1 MFKMKKFIAIVAA
14 ALCFAAVASAQPKA
28 IGLRIGYGAEISYQ
42 HTLGGSNFLEADLG
56 WALGQ
61 NGGLDLGLSYDFTVA
76 PLGPLNFYVG
86 PSAQAWLGFGENTVF
101 GLGVGAQI
109 GLEYTFSFPLQ
120 LSLDW
125 RPTFFFIPGTAF
137 GWNSIALGIRYT
149 F

>member
-1 MFKMKKFIAIVAA
+1 MKKFIAIVAA

-28 IGLRIGYGAEISYQ
+28 IGLRIGGAAEISYQ

-56 WALGQ
+56 WAFL
-61 NGGLDLGLSYDFTVA
+61 NGAGVNLGLSYDFMVA

-86 PSAQAWLGFGENTVF
+86 PSAQATLFLGEASSF

-125 RPTFFFIPGTAF
+125 RPLFNILPSTGF
-137 GWNSIALGIRYT
+137 GWSSIGLGIRYA